1 MQAALPNIEIK
12 NKVWSEIISTS
23 KDFSKAQLEAKLES
37 FNKFD
42 QKELMEPFIGK
53 FFLVIPE
60 LAKTSS
66 FPFFKSFFK

>member
-1 MQAALPNIEIK
+1 VQAALPNIEIK

-42 QKELMEPFIGK
+42 QKELMEPFIGN
-53 FFLVIPE
+53 FF
-60 LAKTSS
+60 
-66 FPFFKSFFK
+66 